1 MAIIKKLIP
10 CDDDPQ
16 SRTSVVAD
24 YCYDRYLFQ
33 IRTYKAGDL
42 NRSENSKQNIQID
55 KEMAK
60 IIIEK
65 LQIFVG
71 Q

>member
-1 MAIIKKLIP
+1 MAIIKKFIP
-10 CDDDPQ
+10 CNDEPQ
-16 SRTSVVAD
+16 GRTSVVAD

-33 IRTYKAGDL
+33 IRTYKSGDL

-55 KEMAK
+55 KNMAK

-65 LQIFVG
+65 LQIFIN